1 MNRGEAVCWRSWAC
15 SSARASRTDCSTRAG
30 WVCSRAAAAI
40 HTAAPFLLLAT
51 SPVWQHVPLASLG
64 VKLSRREISCFCTA
78 IQSETLSFAW
88 LYVYFYGL
96 RIIWQLQA
104 LLRTTTCH
112 DRHVPSSRADSDTC
126 TSPTWSSVCLACRSK
141 RCSCNALITL
151 QGIFLTFVQTTL
163 FQFQKTVSKPQWLSM
178 CFLTST
184 LASQHSTEVLASRM
198 FFSKA
203 WWQRFFRKKK

>member
-1 MNRGEAVCWRSWAC
+1 MGLFTCCCCHSHSSPFSPSCHITCLTAC
-15 SSARASRTDCSTRAG
+15 SSGLPGGKALKKG
-30 WVCSRAAAAI
+30 NK
-40 HTAAPFLLLAT
+40 LLLYCH
-51 SPVWQHVPLASLG
+51 SIRNLV
-64 VKLSRREISCFCTA
+64 FCM
-78 IQSETLSFAW
+78 
-88 LYVYFYGL
+88 VVCPFYGL

-104 LLRTTTCH
+104 LLRTTCR

-141 RCSCNALITL
+141 RCSCNALITS
-151 QGIFLTFVQTTL
+151 QGIFLTFVQATL
-163 FQFQKTVSKPQWLSM
+163 FQFQKTVSKPQWLST